1 MIVTIH
7 TIVKSDQKILAKV
20 IHTNISL
27 NVASTTAGSHAIVT
41 SYKKRRKEKARMR
54 NQLKMGYVEYEEIEK
69 GRLEE
74 LESRVALV
82 KNTLFFIFVFVM
94 GVAVG
99 LHL

>member
-1 MIVTIH
+1 
-7 TIVKSDQKILAKV
+7 
-20 IHTNISL
+20 
-27 NVASTTAGSHAIVT
+27 
-41 SYKKRRKEKARMR
+41 MR
-54 NQLKMGYVEYEEIEK
+54 NEESVEYEEIEK

-74 LESRVALV
+74 LEGAEEELEELEDRVTLV

>member
-1 MIVTIH
+1 MICLPQLDRYSW
-7 TIVKSDQKILAKV
+7 SDTLQSC
-20 IHTNISL
+20 HEQD
-27 NVASTTAGSHAIVT
+27 GSRNEVH
-41 SYKKRRKEKARMR
+41 SKGDKKMR

-74 LESRVALV
+74 LEEAEEELEELEDRVTLV